1 MTDGVAVAGEQGAG
15 PGASAGRLRSSAV
28 AILVTGI
35 VAGVVE
41 MIAVIPIQAA
51 LGNGPLRVFQSIASG
66 LEGRLAYAGG
76 LGTAIL
82 GAVLHLVISIGAAA
96 VFHLASRYWPE
107 IRRRAVI
114 SGLAYGV
121 VVWAVMQWV
130 VLPLSAVA
138 YPPATDPAMVALSI
152 SVHALFFGLP
162 LSLLDRR
169 FQQGTGLSAR

>member
-1 MTDGVAVAGEQGAG
+1 MRDSVAVAGERGAS
-15 PGASAGRLRSSAV
+15 PGASAGRLRSSTI
-28 AILVTGI
+28 AILVTGT
-35 VAGVVE
+35 VAGVIE

-51 LGNGPLRVFQSIASG
+51 LGNRPLVVFQSIASG
-66 LEGRLAYAGG
+66 LEGRRAYAGG

-82 GAVLHLVISIGAAA
+82 GGVLHLIISIGATA
-96 VFHLASRYWPE
+96 VFHLVSRYWSE
-107 IRRRAVI
+107 LQRRPVL

-138 YPPATDPAMVALSI
+138 YRPDTDPAMVALSI
-152 SVHALFFGLP
+152 SGHSLFFGLP

-169 FQQGTGLSAR
+169 FQRRSALLTR